1 MDFRKRECK
10 VGITHRLGLMPGD
23 KREMISELKR
33 LQNSVTQSFDSLCAL
48 RYALSRLCWRSG
60 FTLLEILIAIAI
72 LALVVSSLYGAY
84 SGTLETTEM
93 VESARDVDQAARL
106 ALMQMV
112 DDFSSLYY
120 KKAEGENENS
130 PFRFQGG
137 MDAESE
143 RGTVVEF
150 ASTAHL
156 GFDGSFPNLRINR
169 VSYVL
174 EKQEDNQQYYRLV
187 RMELPFVDLSG
198 EREET
203 AVELADTV
211 ESLTL
216 TYLNE
221 DGETLSQWDSKAE
234 ETAGLLPRLVH
245 IRLQLAGEKSRV
257 FATTVAIQAREEEAG
272 RK

>member
-1 MDFRKRECK
+1 MGRALLQPDAERAPC
-10 VGITHRLGLMPGD
+10 GL
-23 KREMISELKR
+23 R
-33 LQNSVTQSFDSLCAL
+33 
-48 RYALSRLCWRSG
+48 WRSG

-93 VESARDVDQAARL
+93 VESARDVDQVARL

-120 KKAEGENENS
+120 RKAEGENENS

-137 MDAESE
+137 KEAEGE
-143 RGTVVEF
+143 GGAVVEF
-150 ASTAHL
+150 ASTCHL
-156 GFDGSFPNLRINR
+156 GFDVSFPSLRINR

-174 EKQEDNQQYYRLV
+174 EKQADNQKYYSLV
-187 RMELPFVDLSG
+187 RMELPFIDLSG
-198 EREET
+198 EREEI

-221 DGETLSQWDSKAE
+221 DGETLSQWDSKTE
-234 ETAGLLPRLVH
+234 ETEGLLPRLVH

-257 FATTVAIQAREEEAG
+257 FATTVAIQAREEEG
-272 RK
+272 SRL

>member
-1 MDFRKRECK
+1 MGRALLQPDAERAPW
-10 VGITHRLGLMPGD
+10 GL
-23 KREMISELKR
+23 R
-33 LQNSVTQSFDSLCAL
+33 
-48 RYALSRLCWRSG
+48 WRAG
-60 FTLLEILIAIAI
+60 FTLLEILIAMAI
-72 LALVVSSLYGAY
+72 FALVISSLYGAY

-106 ALMQMV
+106 ALMQMA

-120 KKAEGENENS
+120 RKAEGENESS
-130 PFRFQGG
+130 PFQFQGG
-137 MDAESE
+137 MEAEGE
-143 RGTVVEF
+143 GGTVVEF

-156 GFDGSFPNLRINR
+156 GFDVSFPSLRINR

-174 EKQEDNQQYYRLV
+174 EKQADSERYYRLI
-187 RMELPFVDLSG
+187 RTELPFVDLSG

-221 DGETLSQWDSKAE
+221 DGETLSQWNSTAE
-234 ETAGLLPRLVH
+234 ETEGLLPRLVH
-245 IRLQLAGEKSRV
+245 IRLQLAGGQSRL
-257 FATTVAIQAREEEAG
+257 FAITVAIQSQEEEGG
-272 RK
+272 RQ

>member
-1 MDFRKRECK
+1 MIAELQ
-10 VGITHRLGLMPGD
+10 RLKDSL
-23 KREMISELKR
+23 
-33 LQNSVTQSFDSLCAL
+33 TQSFDSLGA
-48 RYALSRLCWRSG
+48 RGYALSRLCWRSG

-72 LALVVSSLYGAY
+72 LALVMSSLYGAY

-120 KKAEGENENS
+120 KKAEGESENS
-130 PFRFQGG
+130 PFHFQGG
-137 MDAESE
+137 TEAEGE
-143 RGTVVEF
+143 GGTVVEF
-150 ASTAHL
+150 ASTSHL

-174 EKQEDNQQYYRLV
+174 KKQEDNQKYSRLV

-216 TYLNE
+216 TYVNG
-221 DGETLSQWDSKAE
+221 DGETLSQWDSKAA
-234 ETAGLLPRLVH
+234 ETEGLLPRLVR
-245 IRLQLAGEKSRV
+245 IRLQLAGEKARV
-257 FATTVAIQAREEEAG
+257 FATTVAIQSQEE
-272 RK
+272 

>member
-1 MDFRKRECK
+1 MIAELQ
-10 VGITHRLGLMPGD
+10 RLKDSL
-23 KREMISELKR
+23 
-33 LQNSVTQSFDSLCAL
+33 TQSFDSLGVR

-72 LALVVSSLYGAY
+72 LALVMSSLYGAY

-106 ALMQMV
+106 ALMQMA

-120 KKAEGENENS
+120 RKAEGENESS
-130 PFRFQGG
+130 PFHFQGG
-137 MDAESE
+137 MEAEGE
-143 RGTVVEF
+143 GGTVVEF

-156 GFDGSFPNLRINR
+156 GFDVSFPSLRINR

-174 EKQEDNQQYYRLV
+174 EKQEDNQRYYRLV
-187 RMELPFVDLSG
+187 RTELPFVDLSG
-198 EREET
+198 EREGT

-234 ETAGLLPRLVH
+234 GTEGLLPRLVH
-245 IRLQLAGEKSRV
+245 IRLQLAGEQARL
-257 FATTVAIQAREEEAG
+257 FATTVAIQSQGEEGG
-272 RK
+272 RQ

>member
-1 MDFRKRECK
+1 MGRALLQPDAERAPC
-10 VGITHRLGLMPGD
+10 GL
-23 KREMISELKR
+23 R
-33 LQNSVTQSFDSLCAL
+33 
-48 RYALSRLCWRSG
+48 WRSG

-72 LALVVSSLYGAY
+72 LALVMSSLYGAY

-93 VESARDVDQAARL
+93 VESARDVDQVARL
-106 ALMQMV
+106 ALRQMV
-112 DDFSSLYY
+112 DDFSALYY
-120 KKAEGENENS
+120 RKAEGENEDS

-137 MDAESE
+137 MDAEGE
-143 RGTVVEF
+143 GRTVVQF
-150 ASTAHL
+150 ASTCHL
-156 GFDGSFPNLRINR
+156 GFDVSFPSLRINR

-174 EKQEDNQQYYRLV
+174 EKQADNQRYYRLV

-221 DGETLSQWDSKAE
+221 DGETLSQWDSKAD
-234 ETAGLLPRLVH
+234 ETEGLLPRLVH

-257 FATTVAIQAREEEAG
+257 FATTVAIQVQETAG
-272 RK
+272 SGQ